1 MSITNFFRGWDILTH
16 APSVSLTFLGGGTYL
31 SHAPSVSKYFFQRVG
46 RPISINKKTLVG
58 FRVPCPMSINKN
70 FMGWEIPVPCPISI
84 KIFFSEGGPPHQYQE
99 KNIGGISCPMPH
111 QYQNIFFRGWAAP
124 SVSRRKYWWDFVYH
138 AP

>member
-1 MSITNFFRGWDILTH
+1 MTH

-58 FRVPCPMSINKN
+58 FRVPCPMSINKT

-99 KNIGGISCPMPH
+99 ENIGGISCTMPH
-111 QYQNIFFRGWAAP
+111 EYQ
-124 SVSRRKYWWDFVYH
+124 
-138 AP
+138 